1 MKHLVIAGLFLA
13 MASSG
18 VSAQVNAGEQK
29 SDLNLPFTVTQIT
42 TLSLPWKI
50 AFLPDGRML
59 ITEKVGGLWLVT
71 QQGTK
76 TPVANVPAVLWNGQG
91 GMLGVYLS
99 PHYAKDHNVYLT
111 YSEPGDGGSSLALAR
126 AQLKIGNDA
135 ASLEGLQVIWRDG
148 ERGDGGQFGAEVAFS
163 PDGKSLFLSSG
174 DRQRMTPAQDP
185 NSPLGKI
192 LRLTLDGKP
201 APGNPM
207 AGKNG
212 AASIPVIEPPSDT
225 EAAKTAPVVRTYTFP
240 GPNLTPAETWAT
252 GFRTPY
258 GLAFAP
264 DGRLWELEH
273 GPRGGDELNLI
284 LPGKNY
290 GWPLVSY
297 GMNYNGVPI
306 PSQVTRPDLTEPVIY
321 WVPVIAP
328 GNLMFYKGAMFP
340 QWTGSAFASGLAAK
354 ALIRIT
360 FDGKGG
366 AQAVERWDM
375 GRRVR
380 DVEVAPDGA
389 LWMIEDAKPGGLFR
403 LTPLGMAVSVPAA
416 QPATPVPAPSRSAT
430 PNDSSI
436 EHVKSVIA
444 DNNCLVC
451 HRIGREGG
459 DIGPSLNGVGTR
471 RTADQIRAAIVSPPA
486 KTSAGTPN
494 PMPSYDKK
502 FTEEDLKNLIHYLS
516 TRPLLP

>member
-1 MKHLVIAGLFLA
+1 MKHLAIAGLFLV
-13 MASSG
+13 MAASG
-18 VSAQVNAGEQK
+18 ASAQVNAGEQK
-29 SDLNLPFTVTQIT
+29 PEASLPFNMEQVT

-59 ITEKVGGLWLVT
+59 ITEKVGGMQLVT
-71 QQGTK
+71 QQGAK
-76 TPVANVPAVLWNGQG
+76 MPVTGTPAVLWRGQG

-111 YSEPGDGGSSLALAR
+111 YSEPGEPGGSSLALAR
-126 AQLKIGNDA
+126 AKLKIDKDA

-148 ERGDGGQFGAEVAFS
+148 GRGDGGQFGAEVAFS
-163 PDGKSLFLSSG
+163 PDGKYLFLSSG

-207 AGKNG
+207 AGKTG
-212 AASIPVIEPPSDT
+212 TPTVPIIDPPENT

-240 GPNLTPAETWAT
+240 GPNLTPSETWAT
-252 GFRTPY
+252 GIRTPY

-273 GPRGGDELNLI
+273 GPRGGDELNLVE
-284 LPGKNY
+284 PGKNY

-297 GMNYNGVPI
+297 GHNYDGVPI
-306 PSQVTRPDLTEPVIY
+306 PSPDTRPDLTKPVIY

-328 GNLMFYKGAMFP
+328 GNMVFYKGAMFS
-340 QWTGSAFASGLAAK
+340 QWNGSALVSGLISK

-366 AQAVERWDM
+366 AQTAERWDV
-375 GRRVR
+375 GHRIR

-389 LWMIEDAKPGGLFR
+389 VWMIEDAKPGGLFR
-403 LTPLGMAVSVPAA
+403 LTP
-416 QPATPVPAPSRSAT
+416 
-430 PNDSSI
+430 
-436 EHVKSVIA
+436 K
-444 DNNCLVC
+444 
-451 HRIGREGG
+451 
-459 DIGPSLNGVGTR
+459 
-471 RTADQIRAAIVSPPA
+471 
-486 KTSAGTPN
+486 
-494 PMPSYDKK
+494 
-502 FTEEDLKNLIHYLS
+502 
-516 TRPLLP
+516 